1 MTLTSNG
8 ISLFCLFIAVLFSLS
23 LEYSLF
29 LDSIC
34 CLCVCVCVCVFF
46 PQFSCMRFYGEDA
59 GSSGWTA
66 MAKYGYYGKKFINF
80 DNDCMEMVR

>member
-1 MTLTSNG
+1 MA
-8 ISLFCLFIAVLFSLS
+8 SLSFCSFIAVRFSLS

-29 LDSIC
+29 LTQFAC
-34 CLCVCVCVCVFF
+34 CVCVCFF
-46 PQFSCMRFYGEDA
+46 FQFSSMRFYGEDA

-80 DNDCMEMVR
+80 DNDFMEIVR